1 MPVMG
6 EVFTEQ
12 NEVTGLER
20 ADVIAYDTTLLRT
33 ESEKVFANPASTAAA
48 YLLQRRRW
56 SDQLLLLLPG
66 LRGWVVV
73 AQGNGT
79 TAMERG

>member
-1 MPVMG
+1 
-6 EVFTEQ
+6 
-12 NEVTGLER
+12 
-20 ADVIAYDTTLLRT
+20 
-33 ESEKVFANPASTAAA
+33 VFANPASTAAA